1 MKKRLLNT
9 KNLSELR
16 KVLATLH
23 PADLATV
30 FPKLKSQKRLQ
41 IYQAMPNEELAT
53 LFSYLDKPSNF
64 ITELSDEQLVGVFN
78 LIEIDDLNDILS
90 ELDDEDINNIIPKL
104 NPEKQTQLKYIE
116 KIKAN
121 KVGRII
127 QTNFITIDA
136 GMDVKDAMK
145 KLIQEASDTTIIDP
159 LFVVDGEEFI
169 GTLDLNELIIA
180 RSPKVIKEITDTNPV
195 TIDINETITNATKKI
210 HDYSLNSLPVID
222 NNKLVGII
230 TSDDAFEIY
239 SEIADTTYAS
249 LAGVSSDDLSNR
261 KFTSR
266 LMERL
271 PWLIGLLFLSIL
283 ITNVMGIFEDIIKQ
297 VTILIFF
304 QTLILDMA
312 GNVGTQSLASTIQTL
327 VKNDEL
333 ANKEARKL
341 IFKEVKINL
350 INSIFLMIIAFIVCF
365 IFIAIYGTTYSKVL
379 LSLTIAIAMGVTL
392 IASAFFGT
400 LLPIFFSKMKI
411 NPAVASGPLITTIND
426 IIAIL
431 IYFNLAALFLKLI

>member
-9 KNLSELR
+9 KNLSELK

-136 GMDVKDAMK
+136 GMDVKD
-145 KLIQEASDTTIIDP
+145 
-159 LFVVDGEEFI
+159 
-169 GTLDLNELIIA
+169 
-180 RSPKVIKEITDTNPV
+180 
-195 TIDINETITNATKKI
+195 
-210 HDYSLNSLPVID
+210 
-222 NNKLVGII
+222 
-230 TSDDAFEIY
+230 
-239 SEIADTTYAS
+239 
-249 LAGVSSDDLSNR
+249 
-261 KFTSR
+261 
-266 LMERL
+266 
-271 PWLIGLLFLSIL
+271 
-283 ITNVMGIFEDIIKQ
+283 
-297 VTILIFF
+297 
-304 QTLILDMA
+304 
-312 GNVGTQSLASTIQTL
+312 
-327 VKNDEL
+327 DE
-333 ANKEARKL
+333 N
-341 IFKEVKINL
+341 
-350 INSIFLMIIAFIVCF
+350 
-365 IFIAIYGTTYSKVL
+365 
-379 LSLTIAIAMGVTL
+379 
-392 IASAFFGT
+392 
-400 LLPIFFSKMKI
+400 
-411 NPAVASGPLITTIND
+411 
-426 IIAIL
+426 
-431 IYFNLAALFLKLI
+431 